1 MLIIYNP
8 VANNFRL
15 EKEWHK
21 ILPKLDLL
29 QQDFEII
36 QTEHPEHAREIAKK
50 AALSK
55 EHDIVLSAG
64 GDGTTNEIVMGFY
77 DSGILNEDFPIIGS
91 LPVGS
96 ANDFCLTHDI
106 PFDLEEAIGIVNQ
119 GNTAVINTIKCTAD
133 DKVERYSINHGQFGL
148 LSVLSYA
155 ATVLR
160 EKPIF
165 PFNIP
170 PFSYFSK
177 GTTRFTLIGLKYI
190 LWKYSN
196 IAGTITLD
204 NDEARKIKLTAL
216 AFGVGETMAHYPFMP
231 HSDPYGETFAL
242 CLGENLSRIK
252 QLGLISAIK
261 KRNYKNLELLD
272 AKKAILEVEEPIP
285 GDTDGEL
292 IIDQG
297 MKFELELQK
306 KKLKVIV
313 P

>member
-15 EKEWHK
+15 GKDWHK
-21 ILPKLDLL
+21 ILPKLELL
-29 QQDFEII
+29 KHDYQII
-36 QTEHPEHAREIAKK
+36 QTEYPGHAREIAKEV
-50 AALSK
+50 ALSK

-64 GDGTTNEIVMGFY
+64 GDGTTNEMVMGFY
-77 DSGILNEDFPIIGS
+77 DSGIANEDFPIIGS

-106 PFDLEEAIGIVNQ
+106 PFDLEEAIG
-119 GNTAVINTIKCTAD
+119 VINQENVAIINSVKCTAD
-133 DKVERYSINHGQFGL
+133 NQVERYSINHGQFGL
-148 LSVLSYA
+148 LSVLSHA

-165 PFNIP
+165 PFNFP

-190 LWKYSN
+190 IWKYSN
-196 IAGTITLD
+196 IPGTITLD
-204 NDEARKIKLTAL
+204 NDEPRDIKLTAL
-216 AFGVGETMAHYPFMP
+216 AFGVGNTMAHYPFMP
-231 HSDPYGETFAL
+231 HADPYGETFAL

-252 QLGLISAIK
+252 QLGLVSAIK
-261 KRNYKNLELLD
+261 KGNYKNLELLD
-272 AKKAILEVEEPIP
+272 AKKVILEVEKPLP

-292 IIDQG
+292 LIDQG
-297 MKFELELQK
+297 TRFEMELQK
-306 KKLKVIV
+306 KNLKVIV